1 MSLLFTGLVL
11 LTGLLV
17 LGLVV
22 WYVLP
27 RRFRG
32 SESVASAYDN
42 WTQDQLLERLWGEH
56 IHLGYYGNPPQGR
69 DFRGAKQDFVDA
81 LAQWGGLEGLPAG
94 TKVLDVGCGIGGSSR
109 RLASRYGFDVLGV
122 SISPGQVERAQQLT
136 NPELSCCFAVM
147 DALKLDLPDAC
158 MDVVWTVECA
168 PHIADKQGF
177 ANELLRVLKP
187 GGQLVA
193 ADWNQRD
200 HVGRP
205 FNQGENWVLEQLRVQ
220 WAHPAFSSINSF
232 RRNLEQSGVPLEQL
246 ETGDWSRQTLPS
258 WWASIEEGIR
268 RPMAVLTLGPG
279 AVLKG
284 LREVPTLLLMQ
295 WAFSCGLMQF
305 GLFRAK
311 RCRP

>member
-1 MSLLFTGLVL
+1 MSLLVTGLVI

-17 LGLVV
+17 VGLVV

-56 IHLGYYGNPPQGR
+56 IHLGYYGDPPQGR
-69 DFRGAKQDFVDA
+69 DFRAAKQDFVDA

-136 NPELSCCFAVM
+136 APDLSCRFAVM

-158 MDVVWTVECA
+158 IC
-168 PHIADKQGF
+168 
-177 ANELLRVLKP
+177 LLYTSP
-187 GGQLVA
+187 SP
-193 ADWNQRD
+193 RD
-200 HVGRP
+200 ATLSRMP
-205 FNQGENWVLEQLRVQ
+205 
-220 WAHPAFSSINSF
+220 SS
-232 RRNLEQSGVPLEQL
+232 
-246 ETGDWSRQTLPS
+246 
-258 WWASIEEGIR
+258 A
-268 RPMAVLTLGPG
+268 
-279 AVLKG
+279 
-284 LREVPTLLLMQ
+284 
-295 WAFSCGLMQF
+295 
-305 GLFRAK
+305 
-311 RCRP
+311 